1 MGCVTGSSNAISGV
15 GTVFQRW
22 SGSVWE
28 KIAEVNSI
36 SGPSMTRDFID
47 VTSLDSTGGFREF
60 ITGFRDGGTVSL
72 TMNFTRTSYDK
83 MLLDFEDDDPHYYEI
98 VLPDDVNTSFEFCG
112 YVTELPLEIP
122 TDDKIT
128 ANVTIKV
135 SGKVTVNSGSGSS
148 N

>member
-1 MGCVTGSSNAISGV
+1 MGCIAGGSDAVSGV

-28 KIAEVNSI
+28 KIAEINSI

-47 VTSLDSTGGFREF
+47 VTSLDSVGGFREF

-112 YVTELPLEIP
+112 FVTELPLEIP

-135 SGKVTVNSGSGSS
+135 SGRVTVNSGSGSS
-148 N
+148 T

>member
-1 MGCVTGSSNAISGV
+1 MGCAAGSSNAISGV
-15 GTVFQRW
+15 GTVFQRFNGTTW
-22 SGSVWE
+22 D

-72 TMNFTRTSYDK
+72 TMNFTRTSYDL
-83 MLLDFEDDDPHYYEI
+83 MYTDFEDNDPHYYEI
-98 VLPDDVNTSFEFCG
+98 VLQDDVNTSFEFCG

-135 SGKVTVNSGSGSS
+135 SGKVLVNSGSGSAD
-148 N
+148 

>member
-1 MGCVTGSSNAISGV
+1 MGCVVGSSNAISGV

-22 SGSVWE
+22 NGSTWV
-28 KIAEVNSI
+28 KLAEVNSI

-72 TMNFTRTSYDK
+72 TMNFTRTTYDVVFA
-83 MLLDFEDDDPHYYEI
+83 DFEDDEPHYYEI

-148 N
+148 T